1 MALVNLRLTTLKR
14 RALDLQIPMLRAKN
28 TATRFGNLLKEGS
41 IPRGCMPVCKLQLPN
56 PSTLLTTYWNNY
68 LKECGQHLSLLLIDY
83 NLNKY
88 QELNEA
94 TGHLVSDEFQ
104 IIRNE
109 FCELP
114 ELESQLTTTMAEIK
128 ANLNRDINELIET
141 QQQPLKRS
149 LDDESTPE
157 PKRPKNSDTPSEKGG
172 LKHLIKQVLGEMTP
186 QQLTPN
192 RNPRGRGRGFRGR
205 GRGQG

>member
-56 PSTLLTTYWNNY
+56 PPTLLTTYWNNY

-141 QQQPLKRS
+141 QQQPLKDLS
-149 LDDESTPE
+149 MMNPPQN
-157 PKRPKNSDTPSEKGG
+157 PKDQKTRIPP
-172 LKHLIKQVLGEMTP
+172 
-186 QQLTPN
+186 
-192 RNPRGRGRGFRGR
+192 PRRGS
-205 GRGQG
+205 